1 MRQEDQNKRVS
12 MTGDDEGLNSYGNG
26 NRESGSDILKVESKG
41 FGDGLAVEVKD
52 WVKDWEGNLE
62 LT

>member
-12 MTGDDEGLNSYGNG
+12 MMGDDEGLNSYGNG
-26 NRESGSDILKVESKG
+26 NRESESDILKVESKG
-41 FGDGLAVEVKD
+41 FGDGLAMEVKN
-52 WVKDWEGNLE
+52 WEGNLE